1 MASLTNFALDQ
12 GSDFE
17 AQVQVKDTFGTPR
30 NLTNYTFAAQ
40 MRRSFTSSTATSFT
54 VAAVDLTV
62 GRIGL
67 TLTNAVTSTLKSGNY
82 VFDVEMTD
90 PSGKKTRILEGQITV
105 FAEVTR

>member
-1 MASLTNFALDQ
+1 MASITNFALDQ

-17 AQVQVKDTFGTPR
+17 AQVQVKDTLGNPR
-30 NLTNYTFAAQ
+30 NLANFTFAAQ
-40 MRRSFTSSTATSFT
+40 LRKSFTSSTATNFT
-54 VAAVDLTV
+54 VTPVDLAI
-62 GRIGL
+62 GRISL
-67 TLTNAVTSTLKSGNY
+67 LLTNTVTSTIKAGNY

>member
-1 MASLTNFALDQ
+1 MASITNFALDQ

-30 NLTNYTFAAQ
+30 NLTNFTFAAQ
-40 MRRSFTSSTATSFT
+40 MRRAFTSSTATTFT
-54 VAAVDLTV
+54 VSPVDLSV

-67 TLTNAVTSTLKSGNY
+67 TLTNAVTSGLKAGNY

-90 PSGKKTRILEGQITV
+90 PAGKKTRILEGQITV